1 MPTLD
6 LSPKDYVKVVVTV
19 CTHYSHGPPWV
30 DSHVDKHIRME
41 LAEKGVYQLLRL
53 PLREGW
59 VKSVGIEA
67 VVAVVHVWTGVISNN
82 AVWNAH
88 FPSVGRRGKDVKVAS
103 PVRGF
108 LHSHCVPLVEPWHQT
123 SLVPA
128 KDQAL

>member
-6 LSPKDYVKVVVTV
+6 LSPKDDVKVTVTV
-19 CTHYSHGPPWV
+19 CTHYSHGPPGV

-41 LAEKGVYQLLRL
+41 LAEKGVYQLLCL
-53 PLREGW
+53 PLGEGW

-67 VVAVVHVWTGVISNN
+67 VVAEVHVWTGVILNN
-82 AVWNAH
+82 MVWNAH
-88 FPSVGRRGKDVKVAS
+88 FPSVGRRGKDTEVAS

-108 LHSHCVPLVEPWHQT
+108 LHCHCVPLVEPRHQT

>member
-1 MPTLD
+1 MPTLH
-6 LSPKDYVKVVVTV
+6 LSPKDYVKVVITV

-53 PLREGW
+53 PLGEGW

-67 VVAVVHVWTGVISNN
+67 VVAVVHVWTGVIPNN
-82 AVWNAH
+82 TVWNAH

-108 LHSHCVPLVEPWHQT
+108 LHSHCVPLVEPGHQT